1 MLYFT
6 PILSFVS
13 LYQQNRKTMKNEKK
27 VILMVDHSLLVLERM
42 IPILEALPNVQFVLH
57 AGTYWEAVGLLGNQ
71 KPDLLLMDIALPD
84 NSGIELLRLVKEK
97 YNNIIV
103 FINTNMVS
111 DQHSSF
117 CRKLGAS
124 RFFDK
129 SADQEQMMEAITSN
143 Y

>member
-6 PILSFVS
+6 PFLSFVS
-13 LYQQNRKTMKNEKK
+13 LCQQNRKAMNNEKK
-27 VILMVDHSLLVLERM
+27 VILIVDHSLLVLERM

-57 AGTYWEAVGLLGNQ
+57 AGNYREAVGLLGNQ
-71 KPDLLLMDIALPD
+71 KPDLLLLDIALPD
-84 NSGIELLRLVKEK
+84 NNGVELLRLVKEK

-117 CRKLGAS
+117 CRKLGANG
-124 RFFDK
+124 FFDK